1 MSKFR
6 IDELVAR
13 LDLRPHPE
21 GGFYKEI
28 YRSDLGVNTASGE
41 RSIMTSIYFL
51 LTSDNISKFHQ
62 IKSDEMW
69 FYHEGSPL
77 TVHVIDENGQ
87 YEKIKV
93 GPVDEKN
100 KPQQMVPAGSIFGS
114 TVDENDSYALVS
126 CVVSPGFDFE
136 DFRLFSKE
144 ELLVKFPE
152 HEEIIKMLT

>member
-1 MSKFR
+1 MSKVR
-6 IDELVAR
+6 IAELVAQ

-51 LTSDNISKFHQ
+51 LTSENVSKFHQ

-77 TVHVIDENGQ
+77 TVHVIGENGQ
-87 YEKIKV
+87 YESIKV
-93 GPVDEKN
+93 GLAGEDN
-100 KPQQMVPAGSIFGS
+100 RPQQLVPAGVIFGS
-114 TVDENDSYALVS
+114 TVDELDSYSLVS
-126 CVVSPGFDFE
+126 CVVAPGFNFE
-136 DFRLFSKE
+136 DFKLFSKE
-144 ELLVKFPE
+144 ELLRKFPE
-152 HEEIIKMLT
+152 HEKIINILT